1 MFDESE
7 HRVFKSVQDAHELL
21 QLAICKMCAPL
32 IEASRALEHA
42 TEISVAVVEDDRAR
56 GQRHRW
62 TPGTPQYK
70 AATSDFAL
78 EFLIAEHFAEDDDVR
93 ALIAKAMEHLDDFK
107 TAVHRLESDFR
118 NKLDTHGYQETV
130 MMARNVI
137 DGLNDDEEQSL

>member
-1 MFDESE
+1 M
-7 HRVFKSVQDAHELL
+7 
-21 QLAICKMCAPL
+21 
-32 IEASRALEHA
+32 
-42 TEISVAVVEDDRAR
+42 
-56 GQRHRW
+56 
-62 TPGTPQYK
+62 
-70 AATSDFAL
+70 
-78 EFLIAEHFAEDDDVR
+78 R